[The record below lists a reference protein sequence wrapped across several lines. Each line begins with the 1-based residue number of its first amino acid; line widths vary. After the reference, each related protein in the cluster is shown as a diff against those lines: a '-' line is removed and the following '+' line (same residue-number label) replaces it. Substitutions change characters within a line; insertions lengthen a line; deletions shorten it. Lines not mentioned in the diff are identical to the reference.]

1 VLTYLLGPFLALLP
15 QRWRN
20 LLPFAADVGW
30 RRATVIS
37 GFVEGAS
44 ALAAALLW
52 YSHYMNVLVSN
63 GLDSALNGKMGP
75 RVTDQEIGFAALL
88 IWATHP
94 LTWFFCYL
102 GVEGVVRLCGAA
114 FTENILGTLPL
125 FLVDKIY
132 LKLSGRSGPSAAKK
146 AGFAE
151 GNFSSYQKAVREKVV
166 LSRLP
171 QVPDKILV
179 AASGTEE
186 ILEIHA
192 CRRKEDWNPPRTVRY
207 LQSFYRLEG
216 SSEGAPPRPFRYT
229 LRKLSA
235 GVMGRTVL
243 IYSPD
248 QVQVVAKK

>member
-1 VLTYLLGPFLALLP
+1 MLTYLLGPFLALLP
-15 QRWRN
+15 RRWRN
-20 LLPFAADVGW
+20 LLPFASEVDW

-37 GFVEGAS
+37 GFVQGAS
-44 ALAAALLW
+44 AVAATVLW
-52 YSHYMNVLVSN
+52 YSHYMNLLVSN
-63 GLDSALNGKMGP
+63 GLDSALTGKMGP

-114 FTENILGTLPL
+114 FTENILGTLPM
-125 FLVDKIY
+125 FLVDKIF
-132 LKLSGRSGPSAAKK
+132 LKLSGYSEPSAAKK
-146 AGFAE
+146 AGFTE
-151 GNFSSYQKAVREKVV
+151 GNFSSYKNTVREKVA

-171 QVPDKILV
+171 LVPDEVVVIRD
-179 AASGTEE
+179 GQEE
-186 ILEIHA
+186 VMEVHA

-216 SSEGAPPRPFRYT
+216 STDGAPPRPFHYT

-243 IYSPD
+243 VYSPD
-248 QVQVVAKK
+248 QVQVIAKK